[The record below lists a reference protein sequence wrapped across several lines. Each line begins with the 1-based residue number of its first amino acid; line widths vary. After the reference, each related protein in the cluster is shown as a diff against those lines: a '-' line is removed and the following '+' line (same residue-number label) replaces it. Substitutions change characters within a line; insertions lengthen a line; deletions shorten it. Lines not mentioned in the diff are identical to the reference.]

1 MVKTLKNISL
11 EKNLFIFLEIY
22 DLYQK
27 MQYELLS
34 YFELLEASN
43 YRNPDLRI
51 LRSKFKQIDDKI
63 CETFDEVFS
72 IIIKNRL
79 IEKYKSNKDYEKYS
93 KLIENYSIFKSD
105 SIEKHI
111 NTFNT
116 LMNDIM
122 SLLFNLCSYASSYN
136 LFKFL
141 I

>member
-1 MVKTLKNISL
+1 MSTIWNLEEFFKNKDECLKEIDNLKNIYERIKTLKNISL

-43 YRNPDLRI
+43 YRNSDLRI

-72 IIIKNRL
+72 IIIN
-79 IEKYKSNKDYEKYS
+79 EKV
-93 KLIENYSIFKSD
+93 
-105 SIEKHI
+105 
-111 NTFNT
+111 
-116 LMNDIM
+116 
-122 SLLFNLCSYASSYN
+122 
-136 LFKFL
+136 
-141 I
+141 